1 MKHPGLGIVKTENK
15 NKISMKKITQILTAI
30 ILAVFAMPAVAQTTY
45 DVDGIRYTI
54 VSSNKKTA
62 GVFTLNDGGSGSK
75 APTTLEKDENG
86 IPVSHNG
93 TSDYIGVISVPSTV
107 IINNTE
113 YTVTTLDKDDSNGT
127 SKWGAGSFQYSGV
140 TTIDLPATI
149 TDIQQAAFADCPFLM
164 NIFVDEA
171 NTKYMSI
178 DGVVYEYTLKD
189 GVKTPTKL
197 VSVPG
202 GKTSVLIPETVTE
215 IVVCA
220 MDGCTNIK
228 ELTIASSTLESIG
241 AYAFANMR
249 LDKLTIYSSKV
260 PSVSTSSGWGG
271 AGKTF
276 DDCKITAI
284 YVDANLVDTY
294 KKTSGWKDY
303 NIYAIEKDVVVGT
316 FTLKANLTKEYNK
329 DNEVYQIVEIQVT
342 GAAGET
348 FATDALPTGWTL
360 THANGKSYDMN
371 LQFVDNKTVK
381 ITFNTLIEETGM
393 YTLAIPAHSLKTADG
408 TKENDLAQF
417 YWAIEEAEVKTQTV
431 EKVVTIRLHDSAD
444 NFSWS
449 YTDDAGNTVT
459 RNETHIVGNTLYI
472 KTDEGVHDN
481 QTNTTTIT
489 TSVYKSAT
497 AEYVRTFNNNKWQA
511 LYVPFDLV
519 YNKSWAGSFELAEV
533 TGVVETVDAE
543 NNVVWFYVTAET
555 VEGRTI
561 LANTPC
567 VIRSLQAEGT
577 SVMRTIALT
586 SGSRIEAVD
595 GNSFDV
601 TGNRGNTYR
610 FKGQYTAGNLPKND
624 YTFAMSKGALCQP
637 ASEAVTLGAYRWYLE
652 INPSDENT
660 TATFSFGRFDDV
672 EGTTGLENVKVEIVD
687 NDVYYDLSGRRVE
700 NPKKGI
706 YIKNGKKVYVK

>member
-1 MKHPGLGIVKTENK
+1 
-15 NKISMKKITQILTAI
+15 MKKITQILTAI
-30 ILAVFAMPAVAQTTY
+30 LFAAIAMPAVAQTGK
-45 DVDGIRYTI
+45 VADGATDGVYYYVVNNVAYVATRNSHGSNGNYT
-54 VSSNKKTA
+54 SNWWGDTNYSA
-62 GVFTLNDGGSGSK
+62 
-75 APTTLEKDENG
+75 APSALTKDENG
-86 IPVSHNG
+86 NITGHDG
-93 TSDYIGVISVPSTV
+93 TNPYVGVINIPASVT
-107 IINNTE
+107 IDG
-113 YTVTTLDKDDSNGT
+113 TTYNVVGLDKGEDGSGKG
-127 SKWGAGSFQYSGV
+127 SQYGAGTFQYSGV
-140 TTIDLPATI
+140 TTVNLPKTI
-149 TDIQQAAFADCPFLM
+149 TEIQQAAFADCPFLM
-164 NIFVDEA
+164 NIFVDEE

-178 DGVVYEYTLKD
+178 DGVVYEYTKGD
-189 GVKTPTKL
+189 NDVKIPTKL
-197 VSVPG
+197 VAVPG

-215 IVVCA
+215 IVTCA

-228 ELTIASSTLESIG
+228 ELTISSNTLNSIG
-241 AYAFANMR
+241 NYAFADMQLN
-249 LDKLTIYSSKV
+249 KLTIYSTTV
-260 PSVSTSSGWGG
+260 PVVANSNAFT
-271 AGKTF
+271 
-276 DDCKITAI
+276 DCDIDAI
-284 YVDANLVDTY
+284 YVQEGLVQSY
-294 KKTSGWKDY
+294 KSNNRWSTFKDV
-303 NIYAIEKDVVVGT
+303 IYPIEKDVVVGT
-316 FTLKANLTKEYNK
+316 FTVAAKLTKNYNAE
-329 DNEVYQIVEIQVT
+329 NEVYQIVEIEVT

-348 FATDALPTGWTL
+348 FATDVLPTGWTL
-360 THANGKSYDMN
+360 THANSTSYDMN

-444 NFSWS
+444 NFFWS

-472 KTDEGVHDN
+472 KTDEGVHDDK
-481 QTNTTTIT
+481 TNTTTIT

-519 YNKSWAGSFELAEV
+519 YNKSWAGSFELATV
-533 TGVVETVDAE
+533 TGVFETVDAE

-555 VEGRTI
+555 VESGTI
-561 LANTPC
+561 PANTPC
-567 VIRSLQAEGT
+567 IIRSLQAEGT

-586 SGSRIEAVD
+586 SGSRIEAID

-610 FKGQYTAGNLPKND
+610 FKGQYTADNLPKND

-637 ASEAVTLGAYRWYLE
+637 ASEAVRLGAYRWYLE
-652 INPSDENT
+652 INPIDENT

-700 NPKKGI
+700 NPTKGI